1 MKIVYF
7 AWVREKIG
15 TSSEIIKLPEDINN
29 IDKLL
34 NFLSLKSLAHKEAL
48 SNKKVLKF
56 SVNFQFAEI
65 NQKIKNDDEIAI
77 FPPVTGG

>member
-15 TSSEIIKLPEDINN
+15 TNSEIIKLPEDINN

-34 NFLSLKSLAHKEAL
+34 NFLSLKSPAHKEAL

-56 SVNFQFAEI
+56 SINFQFAEI
-65 NQKIKNDDEIAI
+65 TQKIKNDDEIAI